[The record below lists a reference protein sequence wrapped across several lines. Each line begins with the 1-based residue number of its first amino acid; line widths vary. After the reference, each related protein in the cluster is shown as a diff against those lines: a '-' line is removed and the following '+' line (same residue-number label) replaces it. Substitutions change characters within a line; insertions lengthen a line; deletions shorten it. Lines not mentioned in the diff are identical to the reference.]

1 MADITLAECDGNTW
15 LVGGEQ
21 HIDDLLANTLPG
33 DVTIELLPCDSKSDV
48 IALWIQNC
56 GPPPEGVI
64 ADPWVIHP
72 GIVNRIRRVS
82 PDYAVFFGQWSA
94 LLDGDALSVIHGA
107 ALSAVAHPEAPLFLA
122 EYLDPAGPPAIAD
135 LQRLR
140 MHLIEERLVG
150 QGVARARLQRLTR
163 SVADVPG
170 MGQESQRVEII
181 VRIGAGD

>member
-15 LVGGEQ
+15 VVGGEQ
-21 HIDDLLANTLPG
+21 HIDDLLANTLPRH
-33 DVTIELLPCDSKSDV
+33 VTIELLACDSKSDV

-56 GPPPEGVI
+56 GPPPDGI
-64 ADPWVIHP
+64 IGDPWVIHP
-72 GIVNRIRRVS
+72 GIVNRIRRAS

-94 LLDGDALSVIHGA
+94 MLDDDALSVIHGA
-107 ALSAVAHPEAPLFLA
+107 ALSAVQHPDASLFLA

-140 MHLIEERLVG
+140 MNLIEDRLVG
-150 QGVARARLQRLTR
+150 QGVERSRLQRITR
-163 SVADVPG
+163 AVADVPG

-181 VRIGAGD
+181 VRI